1 MAGSSDVEEI
11 KARLN
16 LVDVVGGY
24 VRLQRAGREYRGL
37 CPFHT
42 ERSPSFYVNPEKQ
55 LWNCHGCHLGGD
67 LLKFVELMEHVDFR
81 GALEE
86 LAKRAGV
93 DLEPAERL
101 TPAQRRQAQ
110 LRDSSLRLNQ
120 LAADFYHEV
129 LVHHQAGAPGR
140 AFLDARGVTDED
152 VESFHLGYAPQGRR
166 HDNLV
171 RYLLRREAGPEQIVA
186 AGLASGRQGLS
197 DFLRRRVVIPI
208 RDERQRWIGFGGRAL
223 GEDTPKYLNTRA
235 TVLFDKSR
243 VLFGLDRAV
252 AVIGRT
258 RRVTLMEGYFD
269 VIGAHRAGVTNAV
282 STSGTALTD
291 VQVRLLRRFADE
303 AVLCFDGD
311 LAGQRAATRA
321 VGILTAAGMICRLV
335 LLPEG
340 ADPDDLSRTDPERL
354 RRMVDQAPP
363 AFEVLIDQ
371 ALGQTSSNAQQTA
384 AARQDA
390 LRRAMAILAGIPEAS
405 IRELYAERVGR
416 RLGIQTQRILD
427 DVERGRKAP
436 LSAGGLDPVSPGKSA
451 MGASAH
457 LLGLLSARPELVAEV
472 RDRYQVTRGDF
483 PEADDGELYSV
494 LCEALPGRPL
504 ASALPAHLIR
514 RLAEVGNTELPELEE
529 QSDEAHLRR
538 ALDDCVRSIRIEVA
552 EKTIAELQDKL
563 LGLGHHRE
571 GSAPALVAEMESV
584 RRRIEQLRHGD
595 GLEALS
601 G

>member
-1 MAGSSDVEEI
+1 VAGLSDVEAI

-67 LLKFVELMEHVDFR
+67 LLKFVELIEHIDFR

-93 DLEPAERL
+93 DLEPPERL
-101 TPAQRRQAQ
+101 SPAQRRQAQ

-120 LAADFYHEV
+120 IAADFYHEV

-140 AFLDARGVTDED
+140 AFLEARGVTEED
-152 VESFHLGYAPQGRR
+152 VENFHLGYAPQGRR

-171 RYLLRREAGPEQIVA
+171 RYLLSRDANSEQIVA

-197 DFLRRRVVIPI
+197 DFFRRRVVIPI

-223 GEDTPKYLNTRA
+223 DEETPKYLNTRA
-235 TVLFDKSR
+235 TALFDKSR
-243 VLFGLDRAV
+243 VLFGLDRAS
-252 AVIGRT
+252 AAIGRA

-269 VIGAHRAGVTNAV
+269 VIGAHRAGLSNAV
-282 STSGTALTD
+282 STSGTALTE

-311 LAGQRAATRA
+311 PAGQRAATRA

-340 ADPDDLSRTDPERL
+340 ADPDDLSRKDPERL
-354 RRMVDQAPP
+354 RRLVDQAPP

-371 ALGQTSSNAQQTA
+371 ALGQTSSAPQPTA

-427 DVERGRKAP
+427 DVERGRKEP
-436 LSAGGLDPVSPGKSA
+436 LAAGGLDPAAPGKSA

-472 RDRYQVTRGDF
+472 GDRYQVARGDF
-483 PEADDGELYSV
+483 PEAEDGDLYSI
-494 LCEALPGRPL
+494 LCEAFPERPAIETLPINL
-504 ASALPAHLIR
+504 AR
-514 RLAEVGNTELPELEE
+514 RLAEVGSAELPELDE

-538 ALDDCVRSIRIEVA
+538 ALDDCVRAIRIEVA

-563 LGLGHHRE
+563 AGLGHHRE

-584 RRRIEQLRHGD
+584 RRRIEILRHGD